1 MLQHVLTAL
10 ISAAISWKKARMQV
24 LYFWYFYSYV
34 PCCPLSSC
42 IQDSVFMFNLLLCI
56 IRQGRLIQLCCS
68 TSLCVSTQQK
78 CSFLV
83 NSLLSNVTRL
93 PKPIQTGQTRILSYD
108 LESKHMLVTRWNNF
122 IIFSLAGATS

>member
-1 MLQHVLTAL
+1 
-10 ISAAISWKKARMQV
+10 
-24 LYFWYFYSYV
+24 
-34 PCCPLSSC
+34 
-42 IQDSVFMFNLLLCI
+42 MFNLLLCI
-56 IRQGRLIQLCCS
+56 IRQSSLIHLCCL

-83 NSLLSNVTRL
+83 NSLLSNITGL
-93 PKPIQTGQTRILSYD
+93 PKPTQTGQTRILSYD